1 MYKGSSDLSHTPVE
15 SFSLS
20 IFLSR
25 APRERRVNERLL
37 MGERGVDTVGC
48 HPSNNIGERE
58 TESARL
64 AQAVKA
70 VSHDIFL
77 LCE

>member
-48 HPSNNIGERE
+48 HPSNNIGGGALHATGPKAMRE
-58 TESARL
+58 KEGRDVL
-64 AQAVKA
+64 ECIV
-70 VSHDIFL
+70 
-77 LCE
+77 